1 MSIGSLEVKYVN
13 QVTEATWG
21 QVCQS
26 CHLRSSMS
34 IMPLD
39 LKPIL
44 KKLKWRNLIGCC
56 LPYTLIYDYSNMT
69 TKIFCDIS
77 QEHVFKLAALLVG
90 TEKPIYSSQD
100 LFIKLVEIDPFVDT
114 KRYPPNWKEDL
125 AWKCGATVLTGDG
138 VRLHKVREW
147 SNRKLIKVGRNRY
160 TLSDDDRAKAVKTLN
175 KIERLT
181 FELPK
186 VIYRIVD
193 GMRIPTSREDS
204 IVKMM
209 SP

>member
-1 MSIGSLEVKYVN
+1 
-13 QVTEATWG
+13 
-21 QVCQS
+21 
-26 CHLRSSMS
+26 
-34 IMPLD
+34 
-39 LKPIL
+39 
-44 KKLKWRNLIGCC
+44 
-56 LPYTLIYDYSNMT
+56 MT
-69 TKIFCDIS
+69 TKMFCDIS

-90 TEKPIYSSQD
+90 IEKPIYSSQD
-100 LFIKLVEIDPFVDT
+100 VFIKLVEIDPFLDT

-125 AWKCGATVLTGDG
+125 AWKSGGTVLEGDG
-138 VRLHKVREW
+138 VRLHKVRKW

-193 GMRIPTSREDS
+193 GVRIPTSREDF
-204 IVKMM
+204 IEQMM

>member
-1 MSIGSLEVKYVN
+1 
-13 QVTEATWG
+13 
-21 QVCQS
+21 
-26 CHLRSSMS
+26 
-34 IMPLD
+34 
-39 LKPIL
+39 
-44 KKLKWRNLIGCC
+44 
-56 LPYTLIYDYSNMT
+56 MT